1 MKLLSVIGTRPEAIK
16 MAPVVRLLA
25 ATPGMDSVVCVT
37 GQHRHMLEQ
46 VLELFDIK
54 PQHDLSVMA
63 QGQTLN
69 SLSARILQGMD
80 ELLEQVRPDRV
91 LVHGDTT
98 TAMAAAMAA
107 FHRHIPV
114 VHVEA
119 GLRTGSLTEPWP
131 EEMNRRVIDVMAEVL
146 LAPTEKAKA
155 NLLAENLH
163 GQIHVVGN
171 TVIDA
176 LQWVARRFERD
187 VALRDSVDARLPQLA
202 AGKRMVLLTSH
213 RRENHGE
220 GLAQICDAVT
230 ELVAGG
236 EVEVVYPV
244 HLNPLVLDVVQ
255 QRLGQVAGVHL
266 IEPQDYLGFVRLM
279 QRAFL
284 VLTDSGGVQEE
295 APALGKPVL
304 LLRDVT
310 ERPSVV
316 EAGVVKLVGTDRQ
329 RIVAAV
335 RELLHDSAAYERM
348 TRAAHPYGHGD
359 ASEKIV
365 QVLRQA
371 KAA

>member
-1 MKLLSVIGTRPEAIK
+1 MKILSVIGTRPEAIK
-16 MAPVVRLLA
+16 MAPVVRLLSD
-25 ATPGMDSVVCVT
+25 TPGLDSVVCVT

-54 PQHDLSVMA
+54 PRHDLSVMA

-69 SLSARILQGMD
+69 GLSARILQGMD
-80 ELLEQVRPDRV
+80 ALLAQEKPDRV

-146 LAPTEKAKA
+146 LAPTEKARA
-155 NLLAENLH
+155 NLLAENLQ

-176 LQWVARRFERD
+176 LKWVAARFEND
-187 VALRDSVDARLPQLA
+187 VALRERVDARLPQLA
-202 AGKRMVLLTSH
+202 PGKRMLLLTSH
-213 RRENHGE
+213 RRENHGD
-220 GLAQICDAVT
+220 GLEQICNAVA

-236 EVEVVYPV
+236 EVEVIYPV

-255 QRLGQVAGVHL
+255 QRLGAMAGVHL

-316 EAGVVKLVGTDRQ
+316 EAGVVKLVGTDTQ
-329 RIVAAV
+329 RIVAAAQ
-335 RELLHDSAAYERM
+335 ELLHDSVAYERM

-365 QVLRQA
+365 KILLQG